1 MPSLHVRH
9 DLTSVVAREAMLLL
23 LQASAGSA
31 GELRQRAQERGLEL
45 GERRS
50 PEKALASLRDLGL
63 VGRASGRGIGLTP
76 LGRRLAEVA
85 CRDPLLFGELVH
97 LRYWWLWATRNP
109 EVAFSWAYRLV
120 ADLLWEE
127 APTMVDS
134 DRLVAT
140 VLAAAEREFNVA
152 GASFSPSS
160 VLGVLHWLRA
170 LSPPCLDG
178 SNFRRRQTCPPES
191 VVVCVEG
198 IQAEQGRR
206 ALGAPVRL
214 DAPVRERICR
224 ATLLDDAALDDVLIQ
239 ANETLGL
246 VRRSGDGGDLVML
259 REPLVPELVPRCT
272 EQ

>member
-23 LQASAGSA
+23 LQAPARSASD
-31 GELRQRAQERGLEL
+31 LRQRAQERGLEL

-63 VGRASGRGIGLTP
+63 VARGSGGDIGLTP

-97 LRYWWLWATRNP
+97 LRYWWLWVTRSP
-109 EVAFSWAYRLV
+109 EAAFSWAYRLV

-127 APTMVDS
+127 APTIVDS

-178 SNFRRRQTCPPES
+178 SNFRRRQACPPES

-198 IQAEQGRR
+198 IQAEQRR
-206 ALGAPVRL
+206 APGAPLRL
-214 DAPVRERICR
+214 DAHVRERICR
-224 ATLLDDAALDDVLIQ
+224 ATLLDDWALDDVLVQ

-246 VRRSGDGGDLVML
+246 MRRSGDGGDLVML
-259 REPLVPELVPRCT
+259 RDPLVPELVPRCT